1 MQGNDFLLLRLK
13 QKGGLV
19 VPSCDTITVVATT
32 ERHLRDI
39 CNLRTSPQQMLLQLQ
54 YAVLQDVE
62 LKAFSVEHAKET
74 SVAIDNHAFLL
85 IKIIVKVFFNL
96 RLHHMTKPFNAKQ
109 KGKSMRHTSNKVVL
123 FKGQ

>member
-1 MQGNDFLLLRLK
+1 MRKMLKVVKCNICRVALVDQKTSFVQGNDFLLLRLK

-39 CNLRTSPQQMLLQLQ
+39 CNLRTSPHPMLLKLQ
-54 YAVLQDVE
+54 YAVLQDVG

-74 SVAIDNHAFLL
+74 SVAIDNHAFSL
-85 IKIIVKVFFNL
+85 IKTIVKVF
-96 RLHHMTKPFNAKQ
+96 
-109 KGKSMRHTSNKVVL
+109 STSD
-123 FKGQ
+123 FTT